1 MNNND
6 TLDRLRA
13 ILKLTDANVVECFTL
28 AGHALSPEA
37 QAGLQTQA
45 QGAARIAL
53 TDALLR
59 TFLDGLIIARRGP
72 RPAGG
77 AATEP
82 PAELTNNMI
91 LKKLRIALNLYE
103 EDMLKLF
110 WAGGKTLSKG
120 ELTVLFRKP
129 THKHYKACDDQL
141 LSVFLTGLKG
151 APPQGHTRDRSR

>member
-1 MNNND
+1 VNNND

-13 ILKLTDANVVECFTL
+13 VLKLTDTNVAECFTL
-28 AGHALSPEA
+28 AGHTLSPEA
-37 QAGLQTQA
+37 QAGLHSQA

-59 TFLDGLIIARRGP
+59 SFLDGLIIARRGP
-72 RPAGG
+72 RPSSS
-77 AATEP
+77 AASEP
-82 PAELTNNMI
+82 AAELTNNAI

-110 WAGGKTLSKG
+110 AAGGKALSKG

-141 LSVFLTGLKG
+141 LSVFLEGISSCSLPVPDPG
-151 APPQGHTRDRSR
+151 P